1 MPHPQVT
8 SQPELTLSSLK
19 KNTGLNLAVPQLVR
33 RSKSGRYVVRF
44 RVRGASSAVV
54 SIGLQTTKR
63 IEAVIRMNEL
73 SATAKAFLLDNPEAT
88 SIELNAHLKSMALM
102 FLTDK
107 VDSYWSSLEFD
118 YIGDTKADLK
128 SLSLGAL
135 SVDQQRHI
143 VKAIKLLEAAQT
155 RADAGDTEPLLDFLK
170 GLEVVE
176 DSDNLIKGSH
186 IGNATAILKVEQ
198 GDNPKEFKQ
207 ERLEWS
213 QLSAIYQNEHSVNL
227 KPASQRDIQSAH
239 KTLSR
244 FVKDI
249 DWKTYTRAEVTAV
262 RDDMRASGLADS
274 TVNKLLAK
282 LCAVMNWA
290 NQNGYVPHDY
300 TKGLKVKGV
309 ESSRRAFTRE
319 ELAKVV
325 QTVALERETH
335 KRLFGQLSV
344 VTGARCGE
352 LTQLTRA
359 DVITEAG
366 LVCIDINANNGKSL
380 KTKASARLVPI
391 TEAYGLSIKEFTDY
405 IRKLPSDDSLV
416 FGMSRDVASKW
427 FNEVVL
433 PKALPERTKD
443 LVLHSLRHTMATFM
457 KQAGCAESIAQD
469 VLGHSNQ
476 SITFGLYGRA
486 KSVEQ
491 MAEALEQSL

>member
-1 MPHPQVT
+1 MT
-8 SQPELTLSSLK
+8 
-19 KNTGLNLAVPQLVR
+19 
-33 RSKSGRYVVRF
+33 
-44 RVRGASSAVV
+44 
-54 SIGLQTTKR
+54 
-63 IEAVIRMNEL
+63 RMNEL

-88 SIELNAHLKSMALM
+88 DCELNDHLKSMALM

-107 VDSYWSSLEFD
+107 VDDYWSSLEFD
-118 YIGDTKADLK
+118 YIGDTEADLK
-128 SLSLGAL
+128 SLALGAL
-135 SVDQQRHI
+135 SVDQQQHI
-143 VKAIKLLEAAQT
+143 VNALRLLEAAQV
-155 RADAGDTEPLLDFLK
+155 RVDAGDTAPLLAFLK
-170 GLEVVE
+170 GLECLEVKG

-186 IGNATAILKVEQ
+186 NDDGVSILKEEQ
-198 GDNPKEFKQ
+198 GDSPEESKQ
-207 ERLEWS
+207 ERLEWV
-213 QLSAIYQNEHSVNL
+213 QLSSIYQAEHSVNL
-227 KPASQRDIQSAH
+227 KPASQRDNQSAH

-244 FVKDI
+244 FVRGI
-249 DWKTYTRAEVTAV
+249 DWKNHTRGEVAAV
-262 RDDMRASGLADS
+262 RDAMRASGLADS

-309 ESSRRAFTRE
+309 ESSRRAFTRD
-319 ELAKVV
+319 ELDKVV
-325 QTVALERETH
+325 HTVALERETH

-352 LTQLTRA
+352 LTQLTKS
-359 DVITEAG
+359 DIVTEAG
-366 LVCIDINANNGKSL
+366 VVCIDINAKNGKSL
-380 KTKASARLVPI
+380 KTRSSVRVVPI
-391 TEAYGLSIKEFTDY
+391 TEAYGLSLEEFTDY
-405 IRKLPSDDSLV
+405 VSKLPSDDSLV

-491 MAEALEQSL
+491 MAEALEHSL